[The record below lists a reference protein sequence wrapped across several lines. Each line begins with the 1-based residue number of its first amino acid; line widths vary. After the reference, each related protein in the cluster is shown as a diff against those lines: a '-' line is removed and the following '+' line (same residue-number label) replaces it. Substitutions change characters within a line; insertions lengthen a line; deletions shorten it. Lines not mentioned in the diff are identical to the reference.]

1 MSARLT
7 LRTPRAPNVLWIFGD
22 QHRAHATSYRG
33 DRNVFTPNIDNLA
46 REGMRFDAAVA
57 GAPWCTPFRAALL
70 TGRYPHQT
78 GAVRTPSPL
87 PPEIPTVAHA
97 FEAAGYHTAYVGKW
111 HLDGGNFPTHYVPP
125 ERRGGFRYWL
135 GYENNNNQHEC
146 YVHGT
151 DAEAPQRLP
160 GYETDAL
167 SDLLIEH
174 LRRHVGAAEEDR
186 QRERVPRPTGSGVDA
201 AVSHAAA
208 ASGDAGA
215 TGSISSHA
223 AGGADRG
230 TSAGGGLTT
239 ATAGPEYRPFFAVLS
254 VQPPH
259 GPNVTPTNPA
269 YRARRTH
276 PADLELRRNVPL
288 TPGVEQRARL
298 DLAGYY
304 GMIENLDYN
313 IGRIR
318 TALTGMG
325 VDRDTYVVFF
335 SDHGDMMGSHG
346 QFGKS
351 TPWEEAIRVPFIV
364 HRAGGDYN
372 MRVGSSDAP
381 LNHVDIAPTSLGLC
395 GIDAPAGM
403 VGYDYSAHCIR
414 SDAPEYRGDPRP
426 EAEPR
431 SAYLQQI
438 PPKLHRHT
446 TSQPWRGVVTRD
458 GWKYACTPGS
468 DWMLFDTAN
477 DPCEQANYVFDA
489 AFQKQKERC
498 HRLLAEWIASTGDRF
513 PLPDVALPSSA

>member
-1 MSARLT
+1 MSDRLT
-7 LRTPRAPNVLWIFGD
+7 LRNPRPPNVLWVFGD

-33 DRNVFTPNIDNLA
+33 DPNVFTPNIDNLA
-46 REGMRFDAAVA
+46 REGMRFDGAVA

-111 HLDGGNFPTHYVPP
+111 HLDGGNFPTHHVPA
-125 ERRGGFRYWL
+125 ERRGGFRYWM

-146 YVHGT
+146 YVYGT
-151 DAEAPQRLP
+151 GSETPQRLP

-167 SDLLIEH
+167 SDLLIAH
-174 LRRHVGAAEEDR
+174 LRRHVGAA
-186 QRERVPRPTGSGVDA
+186 GSGE
-201 AVSHAAA
+201 
-208 ASGDAGA
+208 GA
-215 TGSISSHA
+215 
-223 AGGADRG
+223 
-230 TSAGGGLTT
+230 GGLTP

-259 GPNVTPTNPA
+259 GPNVTPTNPPHGA
-269 YRARRTH
+269 SRIH
-276 PADLELRRNVPL
+276 PASIELRRNVPV
-288 TPGVEQRARL
+288 TARVERRARF

-304 GMIENLDYN
+304 AMIENLDYN

-318 TALTGMG
+318 TALTEMG

-372 MRVGSSDAP
+372 MRTGVSDAP

-395 GIDAPAGM
+395 GIAAPEGM
-403 VGYDYSAHCIR
+403 AGYDYSAQCIR
-414 SDAPEYRGDPRP
+414 PDAPEYRGNPQP

-438 PPKLHRHT
+438 PPKLHART

-458 GWKYACTPGS
+458 GWKYACAPGS

-477 DPCEQANYVFDA
+477 DPYEQANYVFDA
-489 AFQKQKERC
+489 ACQEQKERC
-498 HRLLAEWIASTGDRF
+498 HRLLSDWIASTGDRF
-513 PLPDVALPSSA
+513 PLPDVALPPDPGDSAPGRRRACGI

>member
-1 MSARLT
+1 MSDRLT
-7 LRTPRAPNVLWIFGD
+7 LRTPRPPNVLWVFGD

-33 DRNVFTPNIDNLA
+33 DPNVFTPNIDNLT

-57 GAPWCTPFRAALL
+57 GAPWCTPFRGALL

-78 GAVRTPSPL
+78 GATRTPSAL
-87 PPEIPTVAHA
+87 PADIPTVAHA
-97 FEAAGYHTAYVGKW
+97 FETAGYHTAYVGKW
-111 HLDGGNFPTHYVPP
+111 HLDGSNDATHYVPP
-125 ERRGGFRYWL
+125 ERRGGFRYWM

-151 DAEAPQRLP
+151 DGEAPVRLP

-174 LRRHVGAAEEDR
+174 LRGHVGGAARSVAAWR
-186 QRERVPRPTGSGVDA
+186 QHGRAARVPPANSPRPPPGPTTGPSSPYCRCSRRTAPTSPPPTRPTAPPASIPA
-201 AVSHAAA
+201 A
-208 ASGDAGA
+208 
-215 TGSISSHA
+215 I
-223 AGGADRG
+223 
-230 TSAGGGLTT
+230 
-239 ATAGPEYRPFFAVLS
+239 
-254 VQPPH
+254 
-259 GPNVTPTNPA
+259 
-269 YRARRTH
+269 
-276 PADLELRRNVPL
+276 ELRRNVPV
-288 TPGVEQRARL
+288 TAGVEQRARFN
-298 DLAGYY
+298 LAGYY
-304 GMIENLDYN
+304 AMIENLDYN

-318 TALTGMG
+318 SALTGMG

-395 GIDAPAGM
+395 GIAAPEGM

-414 SDAPEYRGDPRP
+414 PDAPEYRGDPRP
-426 EAEPR
+426 EAEPH

-438 PPKLHRHT
+438 PPKRHAHT
-446 TSQPWRGVVTRD
+446 VNRPWRAVVTRD
-458 GWKYACTPGS
+458 GWKYACTPGN
-468 DWMLFDTAN
+468 DWLLFHNAD
-477 DPCEQANYVFDA
+477 DPYEQANHVFDA
-489 AFQKQKERC
+489 YYQQRKERC
-498 HRLLAEWIASTGDRF
+498 HRLLADWIESTGDRF
-513 PLPDVALPSSA
+513 PLPDIALPA

>member
-1 MSARLT
+1 MSDRLT
-7 LRTPRAPNVLWIFGD
+7 LRTPRPPNVLWVFGD
-22 QHRAHATSYRG
+22 QHRAQATSYRG
-33 DRNVFTPNIDNLA
+33 DPNVLTPNIDNLA

-78 GAVRTPSPL
+78 GAVRTPSAL
-87 PPEIPTVAHA
+87 PADIPTVAHA
-97 FEAAGYHTAYVGKW
+97 FEGAGYHTAYVGKW

-125 ERRGGFRYWL
+125 ERRGGFRYWM

-146 YVHGT
+146 YVYGT
-151 DAEAPQRLP
+151 DSEQPQRLP

-167 SDLLIEH
+167 SDLLIAH
-174 LRRHVGAAEEDR
+174 LRRHVDAAEEDR
-186 QRERVPRPTGSGVDA
+186 PRDRVMRQAGSDA
-201 AVSHAAA
+201 
-208 ASGDAGA
+208 DK
-215 TGSISSHA
+215 A
-223 AGGADRG
+223 AG
-230 TSAGGGLTT
+230 LTP

-259 GPNVTPTNPA
+259 GPNVTPTNPPYGA
-269 YRARRTH
+269 PRTH
-276 PADLELRRNVPL
+276 PAAIELRRNVPVIA
-288 TPGVEQRARL
+288 GVERRARF

-304 GMIENLDYN
+304 AMIENLDYN

-318 TALTGMG
+318 TALTDMG

-372 MRVGSSDAP
+372 MRVGGSDAP

-395 GIDAPAGM
+395 GIDAPVGM
-403 VGYDYSAHCIR
+403 AGYDYSAHCIR
-414 SDAPEYRGDPRP
+414 SDAPEFRGDPRP
-426 EAEPR
+426 ETEPD

-477 DPCEQANYVFDA
+477 DPYEQANYVFDA
-489 AFQKQKERC
+489 AYQEQKERC
-498 HRLLAEWIASTGDRF
+498 HRLLTDWIEATGDEFR
-513 PLPDVALPSSA
+513 LPNVALPSA